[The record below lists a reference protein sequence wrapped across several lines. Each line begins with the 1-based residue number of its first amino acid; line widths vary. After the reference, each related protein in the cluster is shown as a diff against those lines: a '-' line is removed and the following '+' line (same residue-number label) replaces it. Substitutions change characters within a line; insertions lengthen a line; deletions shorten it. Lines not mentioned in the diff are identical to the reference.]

1 MPKKLIE
8 VDWNFSDM
16 LKKETKE
23 LKFGF
28 APIVKITKKGKT
40 EIKESL

>member
-1 MPKKLIE
+1 MPRKLIE
-8 VDWNFSDM
+8 VDWNFSDIP
-16 LKKETKE
+16 KKGTKE

-40 EIKESL
+40 EI